1 MTTSDTANHWLL
13 FPQEIPR
20 EALEALV
27 LSRELGA
34 TWVDERTLGW
44 QPGVILSG
52 PLTGAEL
59 SGAGELPEW
68 VGAVYAVATPRERGG
83 AIPPELLI
91 PGSVLAA
98 FPGGEP
104 TGPERAALE
113 TLEALARRLGG
124 AVLTETGQIVVPEV
138 RLDLVLLAATWI
150 SQEDLLEILRPHAE
164 FRDDGGP
171 TVPPGMEVEGYGLVA
186 QDGGGVLSVTASP
199 SAFLPLAVQGYPWST
214 GQVYVYEIRFYP
226 PQTFGFIPPLPATPQ
241 EADELLP
248 AEMAARL
255 EALAA
260 ALLAATG
267 GQEAGQLVDDDGF
280 LVDLS

>member
-1 MTTSDTANHWLL
+1 MTIPDPANHWLL
-13 FPQEIPR
+13 FPQELPR

-52 PLTGAEL
+52 PLTETEL
-59 SGAGELPEW
+59 TGAGELPEW
-68 VGAVYAVATPRERGG
+68 VSAVYAVATPRERGG

-98 FPGGEP
+98 FPDGEP

-138 RLDLVLLAATWI
+138 RVDLVLLSATWI
-150 SQEDLLEILRPHAE
+150 PQEDLLGILRPHAE
-164 FRDDGGP
+164 CRDDGGP
-171 TVPPGMEVEGYGLVA
+171 VVPPGVEVEGYGLVA
-186 QDGGGVLSVTASP
+186 QEGGGVLSVTASP
-199 SAFLPLAVQGYPWST
+199 AAFLPLAVQGYPWST
-214 GQVYVYEIRFYP
+214 GQVYVYEVRFYP
-226 PQTFGFIPPLPATPQ
+226 PQTFGFIPPLPATPK
-241 EADELLP
+241 
-248 AEMAARL
+248 
-255 EALAA
+255 
-260 ALLAATG
+260 
-267 GQEAGQLVDDDGF
+267 
-280 LVDLS
+280 